1 MSLLLQGRSVGPA
14 ELGPIRQLI
23 VDHPEW
29 SRRRLSQVLCEAWN
43 WRNAAGQLKDMASRT
58 LLVKLQQRGHLQLPA
73 RRQSPVNRMRATQ
86 PAVGRWDT
94 SPQSGPLSQLAP
106 LQLSEVSRH
115 PGPRR
120 ELAAALAQFHYLGF
134 GGTVGEN
141 LQYAVRDGQ
150 GRLLAC
156 LVFGAAAWKCQ
167 PRDQFIGWT
176 APQRQRNLSLLS
188 GQTRFLVLPW
198 VQVPHLASW
207 TLAAALRNLSADW
220 QAKYGHPIDLVETFV
235 QRDRFRGIAYQA
247 AHWIQVGQT
256 TGRTRQDRSWRIQAP
271 IKDIYLYPLHRQFR
285 GRLRS

>member
-14 ELGPIRQLI
+14 ELGLIRQLL
-23 VDHPEW
+23 VDHPDW
-29 SRRRLSQVLCEAWN
+29 SRRRLSQALCEAWN

-73 RRQSPVNRMRATQ
+73 RRQSPVNRMRATE
-86 PAVGRWDT
+86 PTVGRWDT

-106 LQLSEVSRH
+106 LQVSEVSRH

-141 LQYAVRDGQ
+141 LQYTVRDDR

-156 LVFGAAAWKCQ
+156 LVFGAAAWQCQ

-176 APQRQRNLSLLS
+176 AEQRQRNLGLLS
-188 GQTRFLVLPW
+188 GHTRFLILPW
-198 VQVPHLASW
+198 VQMPHLASW
-207 TLAAALRNLSADW
+207 TLAATLRNLSADW
-220 QAKYGHPIDLVETFV
+220 QAKYGHPIHLVETFV

-247 AHWIQVGQT
+247 AHWIHVGQT
-256 TGRTRQDRSWRIQAP
+256 TGRTRQDRSSRIQVP
-271 IKDIYLYPLHRQFR
+271 LKDIYLYPLQRQFR
-285 GRLRS
+285 ERLSS

>member
-1 MSLLLQGRSVGPA
+1 VSLLLQGRPVGSA
-14 ELGPIRQLI
+14 ELGLIRQLI
-23 VDHPEW
+23 IDHPEW

-73 RRQSPVNRMRATQ
+73 RRQSPVNRMRATP

-94 SPQSGPLSQLAP
+94 APQSGPLSQLAP
-106 LQLSEVSRH
+106 LQVSEVSRH
-115 PGPRR
+115 PGPGQ

-141 LQYAVRDGQ
+141 LQYTVRDGR

-156 LVFGAAAWKCQ
+156 LVFGAAAWQCQ

-176 APQRQRNLSLLS
+176 AEQRQRNLGLLS
-188 GQTRFLVLPW
+188 GQTRFLILPW

-220 QAKYGHPIDLVETFV
+220 QAKYGHPIHLVETFV
-235 QRDRFRGIAYQA
+235 QRDRFQGTAYQA
-247 AHWIQVGQT
+247 AHWIEVGQT
-256 TGRTRQDRSWRIQAP
+256 TGRTRQDRSSRIQVP
-271 IKDIYLYPLHRQFR
+271 RKDIYLYPLHRQFR
-285 GRLRS
+285 ERLSS